1 MLKLYGAQRSRA
13 TLVQWYLQE
22 LGVPYEDVVLDLQA
36 GEQRQPPFLAI
47 NPFGKVPALEDGD
60 LKLWESGAILFYLA
74 DAYAQPEATA
84 AQRAVWAQW
93 VLFANATLGPGLFV
107 EANRER
113 EAPRLLGAL
122 DSLLASQSF
131 IAGDEF
137 SVADVA
143 VGSYLVYATM
153 MVKQDY
159 TDYPAIASYLTCIT
173 GRPAFQNTMGV
184 RVAS

>member
-22 LGVPYEDVVLDLQA
+22 LGVPYEDVILDLQT
-36 GEQRQPPFLAI
+36 GEQRQPSFLAV

-60 LKLWESGAILFYLA
+60 LKLWESGAILLYLA
-74 DAYAQPEATA
+74 DVYGQPDSTA
-84 AQRAVWAQW
+84 HQRAVWSQW

-122 DSLLASQSF
+122 NSLLESQAF
-131 IAGDEF
+131 MAGDDF

-143 VGSYLVYATM
+143 VGSYLAYATM
-153 MVKQDY
+153 MVKQEY
-159 TDYPAIASYLTCIT
+159 TEYPAIASYLSRIT
-173 GRPAFQNTMGV
+173 QRPAFQKTMGA
-184 RVAS
+184 RAAS